1 MDNLRGYSEF
11 LGIGEGTAAT
21 KAEADLV
28 KAQALAN
35 LASKPAQK
43 TNPLIFIIPVVGLL
57 AVTII
62 FVIASKR
69 KK

>member
-1 MDNLRGYSEF
+1 MDNLTGHNQF

-21 KAEADLV
+21 KAEAELL

-35 LASKPAQK
+35 LANKPAQG
-43 TNPLIFIIPVVGLL
+43 TNPLIFLIPVVGLL
-57 AVTII
+57 VLGAVFII
-62 FVIASKR
+62 IRRR